1 MAGHGGPDL
10 VQDGLVLSLD
20 AASKN
25 SYPGSGTTWTDLSPN
40 GNDGTITNA
49 TFSTAGGGSMAF
61 DGSGDYVS
69 MGDVELLDF
78 TDGKFSI
85 ICWAYTDSSWTSGD
99 TYPNLVSKGATAGWD
114 TDGWSLYHFRPSEGR
129 VGLGMRNGGTTSV
142 IGWDSNDAAEN
153 KDVWQMH
160 SVTVNGSGNTAY
172 VYLNTTQKASSTPSI
187 NPASNSTNVYIA
199 RDTSR
204 YFYGKVGSVQ
214 IYNRQ
219 LSASEITQNFNA
231 HRSRFGV

>member
-1 MAGHGGPDL
+1 MSSISPDI
-10 VQDGLVLSLD
+10 VTDGLVFCVD
-20 AASKN
+20 AADKK
-25 SYPGSGTTWTDLSPN
+25 SYSGSGDTWYDRS
-40 GNDGTITNA
+40 GEDNDGTLTGGTSFSSTN
-49 TFSTAGGGSMAF
+49 GGVLDF
-61 DGSGDYVS
+61 DGVDDYVS

-114 TDGWSLYHFRPSEGR
+114 TDGWSLFHFRPSEGR
-129 VGLGMRNGGTTSV
+129 VGLGMRNGGSV
-142 IGWDSNDAAEN
+142 STVYWDSNDAAKN

-160 SVTVNGSGNTAY
+160 SATVNGSGNTAY
-172 VYLNTTQKASSTPSI
+172 VYLNTTRKNSSTPSI

-219 LSASEITQNFNA
+219 LSAEEVAQNFNA
-231 HRSRFGV
+231 MRGRFGV